1 MLVLESIVKLRR
13 PTILGETMILNLECT
28 NIVKESITESWIL
41 FFIPATSFIVS
52 YSVYWDEGL
61 KMIGIIMQ
69 IKDWILLDLYLVAY
83 LEWSAV
89 CCNVLVA
96 EEKFLLINADIYA
109 AI

>member
-1 MLVLESIVKLRR
+1 
-13 PTILGETMILNLECT
+13 
-28 NIVKESITESWIL
+28 
-41 FFIPATSFIVS
+41 
-52 YSVYWDEGL
+52 
-61 KMIGIIMQ
+61 MIGIIMQ